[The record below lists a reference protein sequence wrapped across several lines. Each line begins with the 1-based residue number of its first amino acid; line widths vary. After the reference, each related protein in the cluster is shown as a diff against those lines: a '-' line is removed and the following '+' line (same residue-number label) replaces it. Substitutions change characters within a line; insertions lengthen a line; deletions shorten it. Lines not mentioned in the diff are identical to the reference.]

1 MGRLRGQARRAG
13 RGRGRCVRRG
23 GRASAAAH
31 RQGRRKYQP
40 RGGRGW
46 CCRGVSAQDVQQV
59 LGLDSSVKV
68 TLPKMDGFGDY
79 TVTVTLHKQVKVELP
94 LKLVEA

>member
-1 MGRLRGQARRAG
+1 MARF
-13 RGRGRCVRRG
+13 V
-23 GRASAAAH
+23 RASAVGECWAILPASSRARSISRAA
-31 RQGRRKYQP
+31 GED
-40 RGGRGW
+40 GEVEA
-46 CCRGVSAQDVQQV
+46 VSAQDVQQV
-59 LGLDSSVKV
+59 LGLDSSAKV

>member
-1 MGRLRGQARRAG
+1 MTPASAPLRTSTSFLPSWS
-13 RGRGRCVRRG
+13 VRRSS
-23 GRASAAAH
+23 RAISICSVFATERAAGEA
-31 RQGRRKYQP
+31 GAVEA
-40 RGGRGW
+40 
-46 CCRGVSAQDVQQV
+46 VSAQDVQQV

-79 TVTVTLHKQVKVELP
+79 TVTVPLHKQVKVELP

>member
-1 MGRLRGQARRAG
+1 M
-13 RGRGRCVRRG
+13 
-23 GRASAAAH
+23 
-31 RQGRRKYQP
+31 
-40 RGGRGW
+40 
-46 CCRGVSAQDVQQV
+46 SAQDVQQV
-59 LGLDSSVKV
+59 LGLDSSAKV

>member
-1 MGRLRGQARRAG
+1 MSISRAAG
-13 RGRGRCVRRG
+13 EDGEVE
-23 GRASAAAH
+23 A
-31 RQGRRKYQP
+31 
-40 RGGRGW
+40 
-46 CCRGVSAQDVQQV
+46 VSAQDVQQV
-59 LGLDSSVKV
+59 LGLDSSAKV